1 MKRRRNF
8 TFSIIVLLG
17 LGFRDIGAV
26 SQTKPTTTN
35 IPKKSPSAAAR
46 TVPAIKCT
54 EPDSLVA
61 CKSFKQLV
69 DARDKDLIDSLTG
82 DKESK
87 QRHFAYSCLRPKDD
101 AFEVIE
107 FDEPLREDFRPY
119 SPPEGAGSLGASL
132 FEAEALPYGEGK
144 PASKVID
151 AQKKWYEDHDEF
163 SVYQVG
169 AVYLESWENGIA
181 TASLSDFGKWRL
193 PLSQGHSRSDE
204 QAYFESAHHWLAA
217 FNEAN
222 ANQFAAVDDRERLR
236 ISVSDTAIYVHYSFK
251 NKNNDYTDY
260 TLTVQR
266 STGRFIESFAAPGS
280 EAFDDSGTCVSF
292 KY

>member
-169 AVYLESWENGIA
+169 AVYLESWETALRPPPCLTSENGDSLCRRA
-181 TASLSDFGKWRL
+181 TAVQMSKRTSKAHIIGLQPSMRLMPTSLQPWMTGSV
-193 PLSQGHSRSDE
+193 QE
-204 QAYFESAHHWLAA
+204 LA
-217 FNEAN
+217 
-222 ANQFAAVDDRERLR
+222 
-236 ISVSDTAIYVHYSFK
+236 
-251 NKNNDYTDY
+251 
-260 TLTVQR
+260 
-266 STGRFIESFAAPGS
+266 
-280 EAFDDSGTCVSF
+280 
-292 KY
+292 